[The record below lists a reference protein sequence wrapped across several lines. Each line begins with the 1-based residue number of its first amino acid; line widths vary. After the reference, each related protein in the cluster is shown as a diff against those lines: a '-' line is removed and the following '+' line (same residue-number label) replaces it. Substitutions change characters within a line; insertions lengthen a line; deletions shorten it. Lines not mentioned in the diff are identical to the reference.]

1 MDILTGVGYWALLVV
16 VGGAC
21 GLLNTLASSG
31 SAISLPVLMML
42 GLPEGVA
49 NATNRLPVLIGS
61 VMATLSFSR
70 LGQMDWTAAAKL
82 VPAAAAGSVLGAIL
96 AEHTPNRD
104 MGLLITAAV
113 MVALLMLFTKIKA
126 ALAYVATEPPRISV
140 KAIVLIFFVGVW
152 LGFLV
157 LDGATYLLL
166 VLILICNYALPHA
179 NGLKVLIIA
188 VTALVPLLMF
198 GGAGEVAWAEG
209 GVLAAGSI
217 AGGHAGAHLS
227 NHAQAKRWAFR
238 LLVGV
243 ILLELV
249 HLLWHYSAP
258 LRAAL

>member
-1 MDILTGVGYWALLVV
+1 MDILTAIGFWTLLAV
-16 VGGAC
+16 VGAAC

-31 SAISLPVLMML
+31 SAISLPILVML

-49 NATNRLPVLIGS
+49 NATNRLPVLVGS
-61 VMATLSFSR
+61 LMATFSFAR

-82 VPAAAAGSVLGAIL
+82 VPVAAMGSVFGAIL

-126 ALAYVATEPPRISV
+126 ALSHVATGPPHISI
-140 KAIVLIFFVGVW
+140 KAMVLIFLVGVW

-166 VLILICNYALPHA
+166 VLILICNYTLPYA

-209 GVLAAGSI
+209 GVLAAGSV
-217 AGGHAGAHLS
+217 AGGHAGVLLS
-227 NHAQAKRWAFR
+227 NHAEAKRWAFR
-238 LLVGV
+238 LLVAV

-249 HLLWHYSAP
+249 HLCWHYSAP
-258 LRAAL
+258 LRGG

>member
-1 MDILTGVGYWALLVV
+1 MDILPSVGYWALLAF
-16 VGGAC
+16 VGAAC

-31 SAISLPVLMML
+31 SAVSLPVLVML

-49 NATNRLPVLIGS
+49 NATNRLPVLVGS
-61 VMATLSFSR
+61 VMATTTFAR
-70 LGQMDWTAAAKL
+70 LGQLDWPAAAKL

-104 MGLLITAAV
+104 MGLLITGAV
-113 MVALLMLFTKIKA
+113 MIALLLLFTKIKE
-126 ALAYVATEPPRISV
+126 ALAHVAEGPPQISY
-140 KAIVLIFFVGVW
+140 KAVALIFLVGVW

-166 VLILICNYALPHA
+166 VLILICNYALPNA

-188 VTALVPLLMF
+188 VTSLVPLLMF
-198 GGAGEVAWAEG
+198 GGAGDVAWAEG
-209 GVLAAGSI
+209 GVLAAGSV
-217 AGGHAGAHLS
+217 AGGHAGAQLS
-227 NHAQAKRWAFR
+227 NHPEAKQWAFR
-238 LLVGV
+238 LLVAV

-249 HLLWHYSAP
+249 HLCWHYSAP

>member
-16 VGGAC
+16 VGAAC

-61 VMATLSFSR
+61 VMATVSFAR
-70 LGQMDWTAAAKL
+70 FGQMDWTAAAKL

-104 MGLLITAAV
+104 MGLMITGAV
-113 MVALLMLFTKIKA
+113 MIALLMLFTKVKS
-126 ALAYVATEPPRISV
+126 ALAYVAQESPRVSLRAV
-140 KAIVLIFFVGVW
+140 ALIFLVGVW
-152 LGFLV
+152 LGYLV

-166 VLILICNYALPHA
+166 VLILVCNYALPHA

-227 NHAQAKRWAFR
+227 NHAEAKRWAFR
-238 LLVGV
+238 LLVAV

-249 HLLWHYSAP
+249 HLIWHYSAP